1 MWIVNGQEIKMTE
14 GDYGIILPIKIKGA
28 TFGIDDHIQITIKTK
43 KNDTTPIL
51 SKSFEISDDNI
62 VNIVLT
68 EAETNQ
74 LPIGNY
80 VYSLDWYK
88 TDSFMCNL
96 ILIGD
101 FIVLDKA

>member
-1 MWIVNGQEIKMTE
+1 MWIVNRQEIKMTE

-28 TFGIDDHIQITIKTK
+28 TFGSDDRIQITIKAK
-43 KNDTTPIL
+43 KNDENAIL
-51 SKSFEISDDNI
+51 SKSFEISNDNI
-62 VNIVLT
+62 INIMLT